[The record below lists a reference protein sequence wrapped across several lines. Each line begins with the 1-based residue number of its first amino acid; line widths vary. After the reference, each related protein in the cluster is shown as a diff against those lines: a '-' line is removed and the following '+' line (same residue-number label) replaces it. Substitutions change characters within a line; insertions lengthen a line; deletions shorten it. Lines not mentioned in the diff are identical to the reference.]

1 MSKLSERMRDERC
14 LRAGHNI
21 QYFRS
26 EENRIQN
33 ATFALDQQISDVQEE
48 IDALEKEIQ
57 SIEAVQAAA
66 RAAGSATGNPALS
79 AVSELGGQAFA
90 YARQKDAKERQR
102 DQLAAQVSRM
112 RVETAKFRRQLDSV
126 EQNLRHAHGTFEKL
140 GCSLSH
146 MPL

>member
-79 AVSELGGQAFA
+79 AVSELGGQALLMLSKKMRRSA
-90 YARQKDAKERQR
+90 NVISLRLKCRACVPRPQNSG
-102 DQLAAQVSRM
+102 VSS
-112 RVETAKFRRQLDSV
+112 TASSKI
-126 EQNLRHAHGTFEKL
+126 
-140 GCSLSH
+140 
-146 MPL
+146 